1 MNEGHRARRTLPW
14 RPIGRELD
22 HEEKG
27 WHFAIMVKTQI
38 QIPDRLFKEAKQLA
52 EESEMSFAQVV
63 RLGLELVL
71 KVRPLGRKPAKGWQ
85 VPQGKAMGLPLISE
99 QQWTEAAHEDQL

>member
-1 MNEGHRARRTLPW
+1 
-14 RPIGRELD
+14 
-22 HEEKG
+22 
-27 WHFAIMVKTQI
+27 MVKTQV

-71 KVRPLGRKPAKGWQ
+71 KVRPLGRKPAKGWK
-85 VPQGKAMGLPLISE
+85 VPQGKAMGLPLIPE
-99 QQWTEAAHEDQL
+99 NQWTEAAHEDQL